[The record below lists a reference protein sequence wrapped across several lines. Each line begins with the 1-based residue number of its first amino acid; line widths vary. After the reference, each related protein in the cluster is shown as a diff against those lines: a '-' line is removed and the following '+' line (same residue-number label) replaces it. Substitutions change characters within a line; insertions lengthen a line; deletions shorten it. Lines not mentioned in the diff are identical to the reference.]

1 MPAPRPADKLP
12 ARGEPCRQDGH
23 RDRRLERHRPGHVPG
38 TPRGRRSRCRRGEA
52 CRAPRERRAPPA
64 RRHRPCGVRA
74 IRRSRRGRARRSRHP
89 RQRRGPRARPRSCVG
104 AGRGG
109 RARRV
114 RDQRERA
121 RPHDPA
127 LPSAH
132 PRRRSHSQPGQR
144 GRHLGVPA
152 RGRLLCVKG
161 RRARVHAR
169 PARGSPRPTR
179 TRDERRSRPRAQRL
193 LEGPVQGRRGEGRG
207 RLRRGR
213 HGRAD
218 EPRRRRGLHPL
229 RPHAPPARE
238 RRRDRRHGPRP
249 DHGRQHPARVVV
261 ALTILEGSTF
271 CICDDLGDVGAETSG
286 FFAEDMRFLSVLRL
300 TIDGERPLLLSSD
313 RIEYFSAAFFLRNAP
328 SARLAQ
334 DTVSIMRRR
343 FVGDAMQDVVIVQ
356 NQTSAPVR
364 LTLACE
370 VGTDFADI
378 FVVKPKVAE
387 RRFGEELV
395 HIRDSLTA
403 WQLRVPQ
410 LRADWDALDHAVA
423 QSVADLAALRI
434 RSARDSGLG
443 RLPAAGMPWFMT
455 VFGRD
460 TIIAG
465 LQTILLGPELAR
477 AALEVLAELQAKD
490 DDPTIDAEPGKIVH
504 EVRHGKAA
512 EAWFGRYYGTVDAT
526 PLYLVLLSEVWRWTD
541 DAAVVRELRDPAL
554 AALEW
559 IDRYGDRDGDGFV
572 EYGKRAAR
580 GLDNQS
586 WKDSGDSQLFAD
598 GRMAEPPIAPC
609 EVQGYVYDAKLRM
622 AEVAREV
629 WRERKLAEQLE
640 QDTAQLKQ
648 AFDDA
653 YWVESRGGYYALALD
668 REKQPVDSMCSN
680 IGHLLWSGIVPEE
693 RVDAIVD
700 ALMGESL
707 WSGWGVRT
715 MSQNDAGYNPLS
727 YHNGTVWP
735 HDNSLI

>member
-152 RGRLLCVKG
+152 RGRLLRLEG
-161 RRARVHAR
+161 RRAHVHAR

-218 EPRRRRGLHPL
+218 EPRRRRGVQPL
-229 RPHAPPARE
+229 RPHTPPARE

-271 CICDDLGDVGAETSG
+271 CICADL
-286 FFAEDMRFLSVLRL
+286 
-300 TIDGERPLLLSSD
+300 I
-313 RIEYFSAAFFLRNAP
+313 
-328 SARLAQ
+328 
-334 DTVSIMRRR
+334 
-343 FVGDAMQDVVIVQ
+343 DVV
-356 NQTSAPVR
+356 PVHD
-364 LTLACE
+364 
-370 VGTDFADI
+370 GD
-378 FVVKPKVAE
+378 VVKPKVAE

-512 EAWFGRYYGTVDAT
+512 DAWFGRYYGTVDAT

-541 DAAVVRELRDPAL
+541 DAVFVGDMRDPAL

-653 YWVESRGGYYALALD
+653 YWVEGRGGYYALALD

-707 WSGWGVRT
+707 WSG
-715 MSQNDAGYNPLS
+715 
-727 YHNGTVWP
+727 
-735 HDNSLI
+735 